1 MAGLAGVSGA
11 VFEMLGGFLG
21 VERWEEQSRG
31 VTGGVVELW
40 DMFYRGRVRRRLE
53 ELLSR
58 QVEEG
63 VAELRRRVENM
74 EELEKEVDLGWF
86 TCQEAGTDLAMGREE
101 GRSGLTMKC

>member
-1 MAGLAGVSGA
+1 MEGGLLVEGVGAWLQGVRSEGERKAESLLADVGTVAGLAGVSGA
-11 VFEMLGGFLG
+11 VFEMLGGFHFQG

-63 VAELRRRVENM
+63 W
-74 EELEKEVDLGWF
+74 G
-86 TCQEAGTDLAMGREE
+86 
-101 GRSGLTMKC
+101 S

>member
-1 MAGLAGVSGA
+1 MSGA
-11 VFEMLGGFLG
+11 VFEMLGGFHFLG

-63 VAELRRRVENM
+63 VGELRRRVENM

-86 TCQEAGTDLAMGREE
+86 TWQEAGTDLAMGREE